1 MEEINQRLLFDSS
14 NYFDREFNI
23 GSLSTL
29 SLNEVGVIIQMKD
42 IEGVKRWLN
51 SNDVKVYKR
60 SKFNYVYK
68 IDVECEIDKVR
79 VRDLRKSFPNEW
91 EMRYQ
96 LLQRTCGLHKM
107 VVLSLGGE
115 LNYMATSK
123 VERESVG
130 MNNYIKANVMKRL
143 TLPKI
148 LIKD

>member
-91 EMRYQ
+91 EMRY
-96 LLQRTCGLHKM
+96 RIIAKDDAVYKM

-130 MNNYIKANVMKRL
+130 DEQLYKKLMS
-143 TLPKI
+143 
-148 LIKD
+148 

>member
-79 VRDLRKSFPNEW
+79 VRS
-91 EMRYQ
+91 
-96 LLQRTCGLHKM
+96 
-107 VVLSLGGE
+107 
-115 LNYMATSK
+115 SK
-123 VERESVG
+123 IIS
-130 MNNYIKANVMKRL
+130 
-143 TLPKI
+143 
-148 LIKD
+148 